1 MQAYYF
7 RKNINP
13 FRFHDQKR
21 ITCYSTFCYS
31 LCIIRRIVTNKKPFP
46 VGKGFFVIQT
56 VYRLF

>member
-13 FRFHDQKR
+13 FRFLDQKR

-31 LCIIRRIVTNKKPFP
+31 LCIIQRIVTNKKPFP
-46 VGKGFFVIQT
+46 VGKGFFVI
-56 VYRLF
+56 